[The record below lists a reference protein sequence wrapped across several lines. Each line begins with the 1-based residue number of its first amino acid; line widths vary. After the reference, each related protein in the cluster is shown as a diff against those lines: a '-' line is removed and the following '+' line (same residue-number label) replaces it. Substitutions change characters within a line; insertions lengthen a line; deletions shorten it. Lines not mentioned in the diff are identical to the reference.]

1 MKISST
7 ASRVLSAIA
16 LGAAGAALS
25 GCYVV
30 PLQPAPAA
38 QVVPIAPPPMT
49 FTAHLYPSNDVAAP
63 YGMVGATVTNDL
75 NGRGHF
81 TTQIGPE
88 VFHGEATRV
97 AGTREGVA
105 NGTGN
110 FGSYINCRYTM
121 NSPTLGQGACRLNNG
136 ATFTM
141 HVGS

>member
-1 MKISST
+1 LKIFSI
-7 ASRVLSAIA
+7 VA
-16 LGAAGAALS
+16 LGATAVALT

-30 PLQPAPAA
+30 PLQPVPASQAVPAMPAPL
-38 QVVPIAPPPMT
+38 T

-88 VFHGEATRV
+88 VFHGEATRM

-105 NGTGN
+105 NGTGTY
-110 FGSYINCRYTM
+110 GSYINCRYTM
-121 NSPTLGQGACRLNNG
+121 NSATLGQGACRLNNG